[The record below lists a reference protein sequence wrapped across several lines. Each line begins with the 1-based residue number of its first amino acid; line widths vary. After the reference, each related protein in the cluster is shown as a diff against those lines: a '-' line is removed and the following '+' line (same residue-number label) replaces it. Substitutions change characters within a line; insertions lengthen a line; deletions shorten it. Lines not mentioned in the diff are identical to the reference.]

1 MFRAYHHRPVH
12 ARLYLLMLL
21 EFLFGIVYGTFSLTL
36 PILSGN
42 IFGSIAV
49 LGIIFALP
57 ELFGTVIDI
66 PLGALA
72 NRFGRR
78 RTIFYSTLLL
88 AASALFFLIFRHP
101 VPFFLTLLFYEFAT
115 QAFIIPADAEQV
127 ALTPNRRAGRFN
139 GMAEGIHNLGFSIG
153 PLLAGMLLA
162 YNIGYAFW
170 LAFAVAAL
178 MALVGLFSLQ
188 FEEKRESLWR
198 AADNVWRRD
207 HLFVRGIREFR
218 LLGFTGAF
226 LVFVFFMFAFHWG
239 FIALLEPLYATA
251 LGFGELSV
259 GLIYAGFT
267 IPIFF
272 VSILTGRF
280 IDRRGAKGILVGGLF
295 LMALSMLGF
304 GLSVQPRILFLFS
317 LVSGVGDAFIL
328 PAVMTLL
335 DQLAAHRS
343 KEDISGV
350 KVFAESAGY
359 FVGPLVAGTVT
370 ALVGFQDT
378 FLYLGYVL
386 LALVSFALF
395 VPLTRPV
402 HGKVTAG

>member
-36 PILSGN
+36 PILSEN

-49 LGIIFALP
+49 LGLIFALP

-66 PLGALA
+66 PLGAFA

-78 RTIFYSTLLL
+78 RTIFSSAILL
-88 AASALFFLIFRHP
+88 AASALVFLIFRHP
-101 VPFFLTLLFYEFAT
+101 ALFIAALLFYELAT

-153 PLLAGMLLA
+153 PLLAGMLMA
-162 YNIGYAFW
+162 YRLEYPFW
-170 LAFAVAAL
+170 LAFAVAGI
-178 MALVGLFSLQ
+178 MALVSLFFLPL
-188 FEEKRESLWR
+188 EGKRESFR
-198 AADNVWRRD
+198 QAADNVWRRD

-218 LLGFTGAF
+218 LLGFTGVF

-239 FIALLEPLYATA
+239 FIALLEPLYTTA
-251 LGFGELSV
+251 LGFDEFSV

-304 GLSVQPRILFLFS
+304 GLSVQPKILFILS

-335 DQLAAHRS
+335 DQLAAYRV
-343 KEDISGV
+343 KEEISGV

-359 FVGPLVAGTVT
+359 FVGPLVAGFAT
-370 ALVGFQDT
+370 ALLGFQDT
-378 FLYLGYVL
+378 FLYLGYTL
-386 LALVSFALF
+386 LAVVVFALF